1 MPTRN
6 INPYK
11 TVLKTIRLIRLFAVL
26 VLWAGLCSLSNAAM
40 PLTPDEIIVKYRS
53 SSRLADH
60 GKVARRLGKHVDV
73 VKQDERLRSESEISK
88 SRRLRQKIDQI
99 RLDANVLYAEPN
111 FLGHFA
117 ETVPAA
123 PNDASYSNQWW
134 LPAVGDR
141 EMWALGRG
149 AGVIVAIIDSG
160 VDLNHPDLIPN
171 LLPNGYNFGD
181 DNSNPQD
188 VLGHGTQVAGIVAAR
203 QNNGTGVSGLAPEA
217 KILPIK
223 INAGGQ
229 RTFSSDRLASA
240 IAYAVNHDARI
251 INLSQTVSQETQV
264 VRDAIQAALDVGV
277 IVVAAAGNADTGRSG
292 GAVEFPANMPGVLG
306 VAATDQFNQLAS
318 WSNFGRE
325 ILVAAPGSSILST
338 ALGGGVVASNP
349 GGTSFSTPVVSAA
362 IADMLSINPT
372 LPVETVF
379 SQLRET
385 ASAIGNGLYTFG
397 KLNAGAAGNSLVPH
411 LQMSKQ
417 QFSTADSLSINY
429 SMPPTG
435 TAMDVY
441 VAVATPAGNFSLRPD
456 GTWFPVIQDGYQPI
470 ATGYRSGTRASG
482 GLFGSAGL
490 FPPIDLNGLPTG
502 DYTWAIAM
510 LGTSTGRL
518 VGEVMTFTM
527 QLR

>member
-1 MPTRN
+1 
-6 INPYK
+6 
-11 TVLKTIRLIRLFAVL
+11 
-26 VLWAGLCSLSNAAM
+26 M

-73 VKQDERLRSESEISK
+73 VKQDERPRSESETSR

-99 RLDANVLYAEPN
+99 RLDSNVLYAEPN

-123 PNDASYSNQWW
+123 PNDASYSSQWW

-149 AGVIVAIIDSG
+149 AGVIVAVIDSG
-160 VDLNHPDLIPN
+160 VDLDHPDLKPN
-171 LLPNGYNFGD
+171 LLSKGYNFGD
-181 DNSNPQD
+181 GNAIPQD
-188 VLGHGTQVAGIVAAR
+188 QMGHGTQVAGIVAAR
-203 QNNGTGVSGLAPEA
+203 QNNGIGVSGLAPDA
-217 KILPIK
+217 KILPLK
-223 INAGGQ
+223 INVGGQ
-229 RTFSSDRLASA
+229 NSFSSDHLANA
-240 IAYAVNHDARI
+240 IAYAVDRGARI
-251 INLSQTVSQETQV
+251 INLSLTVDQGTRTVQE
-264 VRDAIQAALDVGV
+264 AIQAALDQGV
-277 IVVAAAGNADTGRSG
+277 IVVAAAGNIG
-292 GAVEFPANMPGVLG
+292 GAVEFPANMPGVFA
-306 VAATDQFNQLAS
+306 VAATDQSNSLS
-318 WSNFGRE
+318 PSSNFGPE
-325 ILVAAPGSSILST
+325 ILVAAPGSNILST
-338 ALGGGVVASNP
+338 ALGGGVAASNP

-372 LPVETVF
+372 LPVEAIF

-417 QFSTADSLSINY
+417 QFSTADSVSVNY

-456 GTWFPVIQDGYQPI
+456 GTWLPVIQDEYQPI